1 MDEFETHQNSL
12 SAPALFAEPVS
23 PSDSTSLALATRAI
37 YVGGAGDLRAR
48 MASGGDVTFRNLQ
61 AGAVYPFRLE
71 QVFATGTTAT
81 NLIGL
86 R

>member
-23 PSDSTSLALATRAI
+23 PSDSTLLTLATRAI
-37 YVGGAGDLRAR
+37 YVGGAGDLRVR
-48 MASGGDVTFRNLQ
+48 MASGGDVIFRNLQ

-71 QVFATGTTAT
+71 QVFATGTRAT
-81 NLIGL
+81 NLISL